1 METNQNKN
9 DQTDISIK
17 LDLPWT
23 RDEITKMF
31 SWKKYGIDYYTLSTR
46 LYLTVWGNLEGL
58 DKMNNIKNILVSED
72 HETLLIILSHKNENI
87 LPDHFRYLHH
97 YKYEDH
103 FKLQYCLI
111 DEVDLDK
118 NNNHISFNDK
128 IYIKLYIVPDKDVSL
143 SCGRVNYIL
152 FANEKIIFRDG
163 EYLIENI

>member
-1 METNQNKN
+1 
-9 DQTDISIK
+9 
-17 LDLPWT
+17 
-23 RDEITKMF
+23 
-31 SWKKYGIDYYTLSTR
+31 
-46 LYLTVWGNLEGL
+46 
-58 DKMNNIKNILVSED
+58 MNNIKNILVSED

-87 LPDHFRYLHH
+87 LPDHFTYLHH

-128 IYIKLYIVPDKDVSL
+128 IYIKLYIVPDKDLSL
-143 SCGRVNYIL
+143 PCGRIKYIL
-152 FANEKIIFRDG
+152 FPNEKIIFRHG